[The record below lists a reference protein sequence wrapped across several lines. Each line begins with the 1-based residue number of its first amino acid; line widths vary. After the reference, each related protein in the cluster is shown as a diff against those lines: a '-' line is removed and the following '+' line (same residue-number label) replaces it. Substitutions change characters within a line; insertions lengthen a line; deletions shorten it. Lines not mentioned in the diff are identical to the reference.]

1 MAAKDKADVFERD
14 RQQRE
19 TARLAADAKRRAA
32 NGKPTVTR
40 AQVDVLMDSMTPEGR
55 AHVAAMAVYR
65 TGVRPATWPK

>member
-1 MAAKDKADVFERD
+1 MAAKDKADVYERD

-32 NGKPTVTR
+32 KGKPAVTR
-40 AQVDVLMDSMTPEGR
+40 PQVDILMNEMSPEGR

-65 TGVRPATWPK
+65 TGIRPATWPK